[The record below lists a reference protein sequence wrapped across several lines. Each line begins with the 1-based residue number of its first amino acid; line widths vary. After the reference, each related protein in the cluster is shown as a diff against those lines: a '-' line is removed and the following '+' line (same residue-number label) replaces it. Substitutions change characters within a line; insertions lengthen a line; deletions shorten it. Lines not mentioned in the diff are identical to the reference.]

1 MSARPVGEVFQLKVP
16 PDELRSELIPS
27 FDQVLDS
34 WEKGVLQT
42 RYADPAYVLEVT
54 YFTEPL
60 KVFVERVARYLASAG
75 VFGEAL
81 EHGFGFG
88 KTHSLIV
95 LWHLFTSE
103 LHAKVQPRLAIDD
116 RLARETLAVGLDFS
130 QRKPL
135 ARVVS
140 LLKSYAS
147 PNHPVARVKDSKLVH
162 AVAQTLDRRGSS
174 LAQIGPNDL
183 AVLLR
188 EVVERYRDLGGTPRL
203 LVLIDELGFGIAER
217 VRRFGEAASGGDA
230 RAAEEAFAEANSIVN
245 FLSYLYSELSKT
257 YCSAVVVWVF
267 AEQDRR
273 QIEALLR
280 KYHDVSGFA
289 AKVEGL
295 VSDLEVISQRYSR
308 GAGGVRVL
316 ELSYSPE
323 HALEITLHRVFRTVG
338 DREVAANALLSQLAN
353 AARQL
358 NIGEVYEKYRDELR
372 KFYPLSLGM
381 VNLLKKVMNRFD
393 APRTEYVRTTIQVAS
408 MAAEEALRR
417 DASSAY
423 AVGLKHLSL
432 SLASQAEL
440 MGEFVGEWIQAVSD
454 LEMAVSELEGFSRE
468 CASAAAKYILAKGVT
483 ANVSALLG
491 LGERRDVERYGSSLD
506 EVQLE
511 ILQTFPAEKGFA
523 LLDKLSDA
531 MEELKMRSSRIDER
545 ELDGKRFYLPS
556 LYRTVYSALAAY
568 VHEEKKKLQGVSDIP
583 VYIGQSVVQNLFRN
597 VRVSVDGRDV
607 SVALMGLGSVR
618 DPSSLAADR
627 AFRDSQREGRLLLVL
642 VPPWDATLFNELA
655 VKGRSY
661 DDLVGEL
668 AERLQKA
675 LSEGLVEKPLHLVV
689 MVPDVSKPRLSG
701 ILDRLATLQ
710 GTVGFIDYISRMRDE
725 IYNRIVSEYES
736 VLVKRQEVLSEELR
750 RRHEASLKSKAL
762 RDIDDAMHFAQ
773 RQLLRVSRE
782 VVAGIL
788 SLYSKAVYFSLD
800 DNKFVSFQVSSDRGK
815 DVEKVEGGDLLEL
828 TSRYASIVNG
838 YLADVVGRL
847 GYKTK
852 PFEISRAVLQALER
866 DAKIGQL
873 PDSVREEDF
882 LSNLLLGT
890 YGVKPIDRDVAREAL
905 RMLNGQRIDLEDKF
919 VDITLDVSAAAV
931 RFTVKPKVEE
941 MVVEQVEEAVGV
953 QPVRPAEAPP
963 ALEVAGVEDV
973 ALELPSNFNV
983 EELSQRIVALLN
995 ELGGPLK
1002 LARFNLDAGAFSLAF
1017 ELRDVDASRLRENE
1031 TKAVLN
1037 LLSRLSASARKGVAV
1052 EMKLGKRVS
1061 GSKVKEIFGDYFRV
1075 VRGIERFLP

>member
-1 MSARPVGEVFQLKVP
+1 MPAQPVGEIFRLKVQ

-42 RYADPAYVLEVT
+42 RYANPDYVLEVT
-54 YFTEPL
+54 HFTEPL
-60 KVFVERVARYLASAG
+60 KVFIERVARYLASAG

-81 EHGFGFG
+81 VHGFGFG

-95 LWHLFTSE
+95 LWHLFTSD
-103 LHAKVQPRLAIDD
+103 LYAKARPRLVIDD
-116 RLARETLAVGLDFS
+116 RLARETLVVGLDFS
-130 QRKPL
+130 QKKPL

-147 PNHPVARVKDSKLVH
+147 PNHPVARVKDSRLVH
-162 AVAQTLDRRGSS
+162 AVAQALDRRGST
-174 LAQIGPNDL
+174 LVQIGPNDL

-188 EVVERYRDLGGTPRL
+188 EIVERYRDLGGTPKL

-217 VRRFGEAASGGDA
+217 VRRFGEAASSGDA

-245 FLSYLYSELSKT
+245 FLSYLYSELSRT

-280 KYHDVSGFA
+280 KYHDLSSFA

-295 VSDLEVISQRYSR
+295 VNDLDVISQRYSR

-316 ELSYSPE
+316 ELSYSPK
-323 HALEITLHRVFRTVG
+323 HALEITLHRVFRTVE
-338 DREVAANALLSQLAN
+338 DREAAANELLSYLAS

-358 NIGEVYEKYRDELR
+358 NIVEVYEKYRDELC

-408 MAAEEALRR
+408 MAAGEALRR

-423 AVGLKHLSL
+423 AVGVKHLSL

-454 LEMAVSELEGFSRE
+454 LEMAVSELEGVLRE

-483 ANVSALLG
+483 ANVSAVLG
-491 LGERRDVERYGSSLD
+491 LGERREIERYGSSLD

-511 ILQTFPAEKGFA
+511 ILQTFPAERGFA

-531 MEELKMRSSRIDER
+531 MEELKMRSSRIEER
-545 ELDGKRFYLPS
+545 ELDGRKFYLPS
-556 LYRTVYSALAAY
+556 LYRTVYSALAAS
-568 VHEEKKKLQGVSDIP
+568 VHEEKKKLQDVSGIP
-583 VYIGQSVVQNLFRN
+583 DYIGQSDVQGLFRN
-597 VRVSVDGRDV
+597 VRVSVDGREV

-618 DPSSLAADR
+618 DPSSLSADR
-627 AFRDSQREGRLLLVL
+627 AFRDAQREGRLLLVL
-642 VPPWDATLFNELA
+642 VPPWDATLFDELV

-661 DDLVGEL
+661 DDLVVEI
-668 AERLQKA
+668 AEKLQQA

-689 MVPDVSKPRLSG
+689 MVPDVSKPRLTG
-701 ILDRLATLQ
+701 ILDKLATLQ
-710 GTVGFIDYISRMRDE
+710 GTKRFIDYTSRMRNE

-736 VLVKRQEVLSEELR
+736 VLVKRQVLLSEELR
-750 RRHEASLKSKAL
+750 KRHEASLKSKAL
-762 RDIDDAMHFAQ
+762 RDVDDAIHFAQ

-800 DNKFVSFQVSSDRGK
+800 DNKFIGLPVSSDRGK
-815 DVEKVEGGDLLEL
+815 DVEKVEGGDLHEL
-828 TSRYASIVNG
+828 MNRYASIVNG

-852 PFEISRAVLQALER
+852 PFEISRAVLQTLER

-882 LSNLLLGT
+882 ISNLLLGT
-890 YGVKPIDRDVAREAL
+890 YGVKPIDRDVAKEAL
-905 RMLNGQRIDLEDKF
+905 RMLNGQRVDLEDKF

-931 RFTVKPKVEE
+931 RFAVKPKVKEMIAEE
-941 MVVEQVEEAVGV
+941 VEETVGV
-953 QPVRPAEAPP
+953 QPARPAEALVGP
-963 ALEVAGVEDV
+963 EVGGVEDI
-973 ALELPSNFNV
+973 ALTLPPNFNV
-983 EELSQRIVALLN
+983 EELNRQLVALLN

-1002 LARFNLDAGAFSLAF
+1002 LARFNLDAEDFSLAF
-1017 ELRDVDASRLRENE
+1017 ELRDVNDSRLKGSE
-1031 TKAVLN
+1031 TRAVLN
-1037 LLSRLSASARKGVAV
+1037 LLSRLSASARKEVAV

-1061 GSKVKEIFGDYFRV
+1061 RSKVKEILGEYLRV